1 MTQAY
6 TEVQPE
12 DFMKIGGDK
21 PPHLLIEQA
30 LIALGRASGNG
41 GAFKKEALKLAG
53 WTGSSLTTYASR
65 AVIAASAFNRIRAIL
80 ADGVESAEEL
90 KQKLQSLH

>member
-1 MTQAY
+1 MSQSY
-6 TEVQPE
+6 VEVQPE

-30 LIALGRASGNG
+30 LISLGSQTGNG

-53 WTGSSLTTYASR
+53 WNGGSLTTYASR
-65 AVIAASAFNRIRAIL
+65 AQVAADAFNRIRDVI
-80 ADGVESAEEL
+80 DDVNSAEEL
-90 KQKLQSLH
+90 KEKLATLH

>member
-1 MTQAY
+1 VTQAY
-6 TEVQPE
+6 IEVQPE

-21 PPHLLIEQA
+21 PPHLLIEQV
-30 LIALGRASGNG
+30 LITLGRESGNG

-65 AVIAASAFNRIRAIL
+65 ADVAASAFNRIREVL
-80 ADGVESAEEL
+80 VEGVETAEEL
-90 KQKLQSLH
+90 KQKLQSH

>member
-1 MTQAY
+1 VTQAY
-6 TEVQPE
+6 VEVQPE

-21 PPHLLIEQA
+21 PPHLLIEQT
-30 LIALGRASGNG
+30 LIALGREAGNG

-65 AVIAASAFNRIRAIL
+65 AEVAASAFNRIREVLSEGIET
-80 ADGVESAEEL
+80 ADEL
-90 KQKLQSLH
+90 KQKLQSH